1 MLFISFTFLIFFP
14 IVVAVYFAI
23 PHRFRWAW
31 LLLASCYFYMA
42 FIPVYI
48 LILFFTIII
57 DYFAGILIDDAVLA
71 SVDTARWERGDCRLQ
86 VSYPERPTVGAGQRW
101 VEEH

>member
-1 MLFISFTFLIFFP
+1 MLFNSFTFLIFFP

-23 PHRFRWAW
+23 PHRFRWLW

-57 DYFAGILIDDAVLA
+57 DYFAGILIENAEGRKRKLFLTASIVANVGVLA
-71 SVDTARWERGDCRLQ
+71 IFKYFNFLSAN
-86 VSYPERPTVGAGQRW
+86 A
-101 VEEH
+101 